1 MNNEQRKNGVKLGTC
16 ERESKAFEREASQR
30 TKLGRREG
38 NGGEGG
44 KLTKVGNK
52 KLRVKKHTA
61 GLLRG

>member
-1 MNNEQRKNGVKLGTC
+1 M
-16 ERESKAFEREASQR
+16 RESKAFEREASQR
-30 TKLGRREG
+30 TKLGRKEG